1 MMHRWSYPVLLGAA
15 AVLAGCSTGPKVVEG
30 QVQSFSTLA
39 TVPTP
44 ATYRLV
50 RLPSQQVPPFDPIA
64 ALAEQ
69 ALARA
74 GLQRNDAAPRLI
86 AQIGVQADRVAR
98 SDALAPYGGYAGY
111 GGYGGYGRWGSPF
124 GWGAWYGSGRGLG
137 IGFGGLWN
145 VYEPSPL
152 HRRSVSITLRDA
164 TTQAVVY
171 ETSAVHEDVWVSD
184 PGVFGVLFDAALN
197 GFPRPPQGPR
207 EVRLPMPSL
216 QPAPHPLPPPAPQ
229 PVPQLAR

>member
-1 MMHRWSYPVLLGAA
+1 MTRRWIYPVLLCAA

-50 RLPSQQVPPFDPIA
+50 RLPSQQVPSFDPIA

-74 GLQRNDAAPRLI
+74 GLQRDEAAPRLI
-86 AQIGVQADRVAR
+86 AQVGVQADRVAR
-98 SDALAPYGGYAGY
+98 SDALAPYGAYGGYAGY
-111 GGYGGYGRWGSPF
+111 GGYGRWGGSL
-124 GWGAWYGSGRGLG
+124 GWSGWYGSGRGLG

-145 VYEPSPL
+145 VVEPSPL

-184 PGVFGVLFDAALN
+184 PGVFGVLFDAALT

-216 QPAPHPLPPPAPQ
+216 QPAPQPGPSATPQSMPQ
-229 PVPQLAR
+229 PTR